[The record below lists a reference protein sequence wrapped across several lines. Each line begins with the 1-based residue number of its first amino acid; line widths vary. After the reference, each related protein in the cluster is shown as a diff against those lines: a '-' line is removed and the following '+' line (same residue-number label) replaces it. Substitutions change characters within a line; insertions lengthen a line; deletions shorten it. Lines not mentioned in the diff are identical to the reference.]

1 MRVAFSI
8 DRAFKIFSV
17 MKKYLACLTIGLLI
31 CAGIRAPETH
41 EFSRGIC
48 LSGAV
53 LEKVADSSPNE
64 QELRKATSNPLLLHS
79 GFAPSAH
86 PFDFP
91 ETLNLSGVMLSDVS
105 APHKS
110 SFSKNSAIFPP
121 DRPPIT
127 LFL

>member
-64 QELRKATSNPLLLHS
+64 QELRKAASNPLLLHS

-91 ETLNLSGVMLSDVS
+91 ETASLPDVVIS
-105 APHKS
+105 HVVGLPKSFFPGNFALFPH
-110 SFSKNSAIFPP
+110 N
-121 DRPPIT
+121 RPPIA
-127 LFL
+127 FSR